1 MLENTSFLPTYD
13 ASPEQNSEYIRQ
25 MLPLMMQ
32 HNVPVDPMNYAVWY
46 HYVAGTN
53 GDLNK
58 AIDTL
63 IRDQKPFD
71 SDTTLNLYKT
81 HICNA
86 SLESFEKINSN
97 LQRLITQ
104 TTLSV
109 NATSEKASAAG
120 DNFNIKL
127 KELRTAENE
136 ANLKSIEES
145 LKSILV
151 EIILE
156 TTQLAEA
163 SKALKNQLDNTNN
176 EMEQLRN
183 ELTHVREAANTD
195 GLTGLL
201 NRWAFDKALGK
212 LVENA
217 TTKNAC
223 LAILDID
230 HFKRIND
237 SFGHLVGDKVIKYF
251 ASLLKK
257 HAAEHYQV
265 ARYGGEEMAIIMPDT
280 TLTDAFNLVEEIRK
294 VLDKSRLKH
303 KSEETIGK
311 VTVSA
316 GIAALQAVD
325 TAYTFIERADNALY
339 RAKETGRNKVVTENT
354 L

>member
-1 MLENTSFLPTYD
+1 MLENTSFLPTYT
-13 ASPEQNSEYIRQ
+13 ASPEQNSEYIRR

-32 HNVPVDPMNYAVWY
+32 YNVPVDPMNYAVWY

-58 AIDTL
+58 VIDTF

-71 SDTTLNLYKT
+71 SDATLSLYKT
-81 HICNA
+81 YICNT
-86 SLESFEKINSN
+86 SLESYERINSN
-97 LQRLITQ
+97 LLQLISQ
-104 TTLSV
+104 TTRSV
-109 NATSEKASAAG
+109 NATSEKASVAG
-120 DNFNIKL
+120 DNFNVKL
-127 KELRTAENE
+127 KKLKTTENE
-136 ANLKSIEES
+136 TN

-163 SKALKNQLDNTNN
+163 SKALKNQLDNTHK

-183 ELTHVREAANTD
+183 ELTHVREAAHTD

-201 NRWAFDKALGK
+201 NRWAFDKTLGE
-212 LVENA
+212 LIENS
-217 TTKNAC
+217 TVKNAC

-237 SFGHLVGDKVIKYF
+237 SFGHLVGDKVIKFF
-251 ASLLKK
+251 ATLLKK
-257 HAAEHYQV
+257 HAAEHHHV

-280 TLTDAFNLVEEIRK
+280 TLTEAFNLVERIRQ
-294 VLDKSRLKH
+294 VLDKSQLKH
-303 KSEETIGK
+303 KNDTEAIGK

-316 GIAALQAVD
+316 GISALQAVD
-325 TAYTFIERADNALY
+325 TANTFIERADNALY
-339 RAKETGRNKVVTENT
+339 RAKETGRNKVLTEKHIAP
-354 L
+354 

>member
-13 ASPEQNSEYIRQ
+13 ASPEQNSAYIRQ
-25 MLPLMMQ
+25 MLPLMLK
-32 HNVPVDPMNYAVWY
+32 HNVPVDPINYAVWY
-46 HYVAGTN
+46 HYVAGTSS
-53 GDLNK
+53 DLNK

-63 IRDQKPFD
+63 IHDQKSFD
-71 SDTTLNLYKT
+71 SNTSLNLYT
-81 HICNA
+81 TYICNA
-86 SLESFEKINSN
+86 SVESFEKINSN

-120 DNFNIKL
+120 DNFNVNLKKL
-127 KELRTAENE
+127 KTAENE
-136 ANLKSIEES
+136 SA

-156 TTQLAEA
+156 TTQLAES
-163 SKALKNQLDNTNN
+163 SKTLKNQLDNTNK

-183 ELTHVREAANTD
+183 ELTHVRVAANTD

-201 NRWAFDKALGK
+201 NRWAFDKALAE

-217 TTKNAC
+217 TTKNDC

-251 ASLLKK
+251 AALLKK
-257 HAAEHYQV
+257 YAAEHHYV

-280 TLTDAFNLVEEIRK
+280 TLTEAFNLIEQIRK
-294 VLDKSRLKH
+294 ALEKSKLKN
-303 KSEETIGK
+303 KGGAVDIGK

-316 GIAALQAVD
+316 GVASLKTVD

-339 RAKETGRNKVVTENT
+339 QAKETGRNKVLTE
-354 L
+354 LSIVRRK